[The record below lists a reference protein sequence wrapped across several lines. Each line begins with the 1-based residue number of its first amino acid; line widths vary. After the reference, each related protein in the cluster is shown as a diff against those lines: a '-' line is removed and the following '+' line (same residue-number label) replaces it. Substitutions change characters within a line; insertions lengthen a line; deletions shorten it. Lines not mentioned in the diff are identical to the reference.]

1 MAMKALVVYASKH
14 GAAKE
19 IGQRIGKKL
28 GVPAYD
34 LAGGKVP
41 PLAGYDCVIVGSS
54 VYAGQLRKEAKEFV
68 AKNEAALKQVKLGLF
83 VSGFA
88 PEGEEGYLTKN
99 YPADVVSHATAKA
112 MLGGIADP
120 KKENVFEKL
129 VMRIATKSGGYTN
142 TISDEKIN
150 GFVGKMKG

>member
-1 MAMKALVVYASKH
+1 MAMKALVLYATKH

-19 IGQRIGKKL
+19 IAQRIGKKL
-28 GVPAYD
+28 GATVCD
-34 LAGGKVP
+34 LAGKAP
-41 PLAGYDCVIVGSS
+41 DLTGYDCVIVGSS
-54 VYAGQLRKEAKEFV
+54 VYAGQLRKEAKAFV
-68 AKNEAALKQVKLGLF
+68 AANADALKKLKLGLF
-83 VSGFA
+83 VSGMA
-88 PEGEEGYLTKN
+88 ADGEEGYLTQN

-120 KKENVFEKL
+120 KKENMFEKL
-129 VMRIATKSGGYTN
+129 VMRIVTKSGKYTN